1 MLTDSG
7 GIQEETTYLGVPC
20 FTLRDNTERPVTI
33 RAGTNTLLG
42 LDPARI
48 AEIPDLLGPG
58 TADGP
63 VEPPP
68 LWDGHA
74 AERVADAI
82 ADDPALGRG
91 GAD

>member
-48 AEIPDLLGPG
+48 AEIPALLG
-58 TADGP
+58 AA
-63 VEPPP
+63 
-68 LWDGHA
+68 A
-74 AERVADAI
+74 AEAPASSGQMGWARGARGSPMSLADW
-82 ADDPALGRG
+82 
-91 GAD
+91 